1 VLPVSE
7 RLAKIYGEANIK
19 YDRAAGEAEFL
30 TNSADAAEKRRR
42 LKALE
47 RNAFS
52 GQTGVERGTSLSQS
66 TQGQF

>member
-1 VLPVSE
+1 MSE
-7 RLAKIYGEANIK
+7 KLSAIYGEAGIK

-30 TNSADAAEKRRR
+30 TNNADAAEKRRR

-47 RNAFS
+47 RGSFS
-52 GQTGVERGTSLSQS
+52 AQTGVESGTSLGTA